1 MNNQVVKFYQK
12 NWFIWLSLFLF
23 APLGIIL
30 LWANKKYSK
39 SVRIVFSVI
48 FSLLFV
54 FVVIIN
60 NDSKTTQGNNLQSN
74 VVENDIQ
81 NTQESQEET
90 VLSSEENDR
99 NINTKNTDTVKQKN
113 NTIVYDVATIIRTV
127 DGDTI
132 EVNIG
137 ERKEKVR
144 LIGVN
149 TPETKHPSKEVEVF
163 GVEASNYTNKQLY
176 SDRKVYLEKDVSDRD
191 KYGRLLRYVWLELP
205 QDKPENELKSKCFNA
220 ILVAEGYAQVAT
232 YPPDV
237 KYSEYFVKFQK
248 EAQELGK
255 GLWGVA
261 EKNQESIANINT
273 NNNTNNTSSDIITKI
288 ELSDGKQYTLNPDT
302 KYVGSSGSNKYHRIN
317 CRWAKKIN
325 PQNLV
330 QFKSKEDAESKNYAP
345 CKECNP

>member
-1 MNNQVVKFYQK
+1 M
-12 NWFIWLSLFLF
+12 F

-60 NDSKTTQGNNLQSN
+60 NDSKTTQGNNIQSN

-137 ERKEKVR
+137 E
-144 LIGVN
+144 
-149 TPETKHPSKEVEVF
+149 
-163 GVEASNYTNKQLY
+163 
-176 SDRKVYLEKDVSDRD
+176 
-191 KYGRLLRYVWLELP
+191 KYVI
-205 QDKPENELKSKCFNA
+205 LK
-220 ILVAEGYAQVAT
+220 I
-232 YPPDV
+232 
-237 KYSEYFVKFQK
+237 
-248 EAQELGK
+248 
-255 GLWGVA
+255 
-261 EKNQESIANINT
+261 
-273 NNNTNNTSSDIITKI
+273 NNTIK
-288 ELSDGKQYTLNPDT
+288 LMTLFIKRAN
-302 KYVGSSGSNKYHRIN
+302 G
-317 CRWAKKIN
+317 
-325 PQNLV
+325 
-330 QFKSKEDAESKNYAP
+330 
-345 CKECNP
+345 